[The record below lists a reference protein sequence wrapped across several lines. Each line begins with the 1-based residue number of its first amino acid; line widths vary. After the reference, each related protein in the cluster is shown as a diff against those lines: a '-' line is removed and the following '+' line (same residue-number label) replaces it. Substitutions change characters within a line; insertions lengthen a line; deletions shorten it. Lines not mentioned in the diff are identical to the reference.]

1 MILVTYLRVELSIV
15 GELSELPENLK
26 LLNDIYRVC
35 NELLKS
41 YLSSVE
47 SWINAAFFQFDF
59 VGSAKDAR
67 SLVRNGLRFNTHSSK
82 LLISNY
88 ISKLLSVRQLLRLM
102 TEKQQLEHQV
112 SEAKDVEIDEEDS
125 ELIKLDNG
133 LVKSELN
140 SLPDADLN
148 MLD

>member
-1 MILVTYLRVELSIV
+1 
-15 GELSELPENLK
+15 
-26 LLNDIYRVC
+26 
-35 NELLKS
+35 
-41 YLSSVE
+41 
-47 SWINAAFFQFDF
+47 
-59 VGSAKDAR
+59 
-67 SLVRNGLRFNTHSSK
+67 
-82 LLISNY
+82 
-88 ISKLLSVRQLLRLM
+88 M

-133 LVKSELN
+133 LVKSELD